1 MTESMWLSRL
11 SPPVSQDNL
20 SLKVMKTQ
28 SSRLTYR
35 NDEDGISY
43 GSSSLHIKTGELFL
57 TRSNKILQTVIF
69 SWAASSDE
77 KYQANDE
84 IATAIGWASS
94 PLLLAGVTSSSSL
107 IATGGLWWC
116 TVAPVSLEELSL
128 SLASIKL
135 YISTLQSDMLQTEAG
150 KYEMYL
156 YFDTL

>member
-43 GSSSLHIKTGELFL
+43 GSSSPHIKTGELFL

-107 IATGGLWWC
+107 IATGGLPGQHSSASLIGGISSYQ
-116 TVAPVSLEELSL
+116 TVNISHLTAHHHYIILSTPARL
-128 SLASIKL
+128 
-135 YISTLQSDMLQTEAG
+135 
-150 KYEMYL
+150 
-156 YFDTL
+156 